1 MATFAPT
8 RTTMYP
14 PVRQTAA
21 ATHVNMV
28 SAAMCPRRVLAS
40 PSPGLNTLSDIEDVQ
55 VGDGG

>member
-28 SAAMCPRRVLAS
+28 SAAMALPPKMDTPLIRKHRADIVL
-40 PSPGLNTLSDIEDVQ
+40 
-55 VGDGG
+55 